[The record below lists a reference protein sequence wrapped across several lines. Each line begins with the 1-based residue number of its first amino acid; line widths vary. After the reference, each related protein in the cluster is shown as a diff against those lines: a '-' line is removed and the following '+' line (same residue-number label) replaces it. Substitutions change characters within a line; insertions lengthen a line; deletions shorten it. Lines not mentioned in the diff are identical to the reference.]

1 MDSGV
6 EERAMGDDKNP
17 DDKNPAE
24 PVSCFPE
31 SDYRFGAGPLWIRVK
46 RVDWQRPVS
55 YDGDAWYEIDGIE
68 VTEDGR
74 YMGRRQ
80 ALVRGPALAV
90 LRRNAGPRG

>member
-1 MDSGV
+1 VDTGV
-6 EERAMGDDKNP
+6 EERQMDDDKNP
-17 DDKNPAE
+17 VE

-31 SDYRFGAGPLWIRVK
+31 SDYRFGTGPLWIRVK

-55 YDGDAWYEIDGIE
+55 YDDDTWYEVDGIE

-90 LRRNAGPRG
+90 LRRKAGPRG